1 MVEAH
6 RPSHTHA
13 RQCGMARYGAL
24 WRVWRPWVLGRGAII
39 TRGVCVL
46 MLVNSFIVAY
56 SGSRSAVI
64 GLYVSYV
71 TPIFLRITSGREKL
85 VPGPFTLG
93 KWYLPIGIVAVSWVT
108 FITVLLLFPLGV
120 NPTPDTMSES
130 SIYIDTYS
138 CTDFRTALLVD
149 YAVVIIMG
157 VLIFAGL
164 SWILSARKWFKG
176 PVRTVEEGDVAG
188 VYDEKKA
195 QVMEQEVSVHSS

>member
-1 MVEAH
+1 
-6 RPSHTHA
+6 
-13 RQCGMARYGAL
+13 
-24 WRVWRPWVLGRGAII
+24 
-39 TRGVCVL
+39 

-56 SGSRSAVI
+56 SGNRSAVI

-130 SIYIDTYS
+130 ISIYMGTYA
-138 CTDFRTALLVD
+138 CTDFHTTRLVD

-176 PVRTVEEGDVAG
+176 PVRTVEEGGVAG

>member
-1 MVEAH
+1 
-6 RPSHTHA
+6 
-13 RQCGMARYGAL
+13 
-24 WRVWRPWVLGRGAII
+24 
-39 TRGVCVL
+39 

-56 SGSRSAVI
+56 SGNRSAVI

-130 SIYIDTYS
+130 SIYIDTYA

-164 SWILSARKWFKG
+164 SCILSARKWFKG
-176 PVRTVEEGDVAG
+176 PVRTVEVGGVAG
-188 VYDEKKA
+188 AYDEKKA
-195 QVMEQEVSVHSS
+195 QVTEQEVSVHSS